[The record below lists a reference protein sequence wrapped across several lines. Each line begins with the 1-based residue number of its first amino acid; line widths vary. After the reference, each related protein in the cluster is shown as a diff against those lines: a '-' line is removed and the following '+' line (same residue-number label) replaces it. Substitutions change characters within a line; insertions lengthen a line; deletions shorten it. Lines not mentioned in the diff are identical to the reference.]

1 LTIAIILVSIA
12 FIFIII
18 AQVKKAEV
26 IISPMIGFVI
36 GSLYNRDL
44 YEDEEEITL
53 QCLLGVISITVIW
66 INRQNG

>member
-1 LTIAIILVSIA
+1 MIIAVTLVVIA

-26 IISPMIGFVI
+26 IISPIIGFVI

-66 INRQNG
+66 INRQSG

>member
-1 LTIAIILVSIA
+1 MIIALILILVA

-18 AQVKKAEV
+18 AHIKKAEI
-26 IISPMIGFVI
+26 IISPIVGFVV

-66 INRQNG
+66 INQHNG

>member
-1 LTIAIILVSIA
+1 LIIAIILVVIA

-26 IISPMIGFVI
+26 IISPIIGFVI

-44 YEDEEEITL
+44 YEDEEEVTL

-66 INRQNG
+66 INRQSG

>member
-1 LTIAIILVSIA
+1 MIIAIILVVIA

-26 IISPMIGFVI
+26 IISPIIGFVI

-44 YEDEEEITL
+44 YEDEEEVTL

-66 INRQNG
+66 INQHNG

>member
-1 LTIAIILVSIA
+1 MIIAIILVVIA

-26 IISPMIGFVI
+26 IISPIIGFVI

-44 YEDEEEITL
+44 YEDEEEVTL

-66 INRQNG
+66 INRQSG